1 MISPGVGYRLSH
13 RERNIPMERTTE
25 VNGRSILAFLASTHF
40 MIHVYTML
48 FPVLI
53 LPIQEELGV
62 TLVQASLLASVPRLI
77 NVVLYI
83 PTGLMADRRPSLILT
98 ASFVSAGLGA
108 LLLTVSRS
116 FAPILLG
123 FSLLSFGG
131 TLYHPP
137 SLKLASGFPPD
148 RVSFAMGVHNMG
160 SSLGFAAGPL
170 LLGLMMPLWGWRS
183 SFYVWAPLT
192 LLTAVISHLYTR
204 NRLESRDG
212 SDGPSPMQGMRALL
226 TRGFLTVAV
235 MSMLV
240 EATFSV
246 LFTFVPA
253 YFTLERGMSYSLASL
268 ISGLGPLTGLVGS
281 FVGGFSGDRFGKYR
295 MAVAV
300 LLTEAALL
308 LYFPFSSSL
317 LILAVIYALY
327 RCLQSA
333 FMPLL
338 NSIIVA
344 HSDPKNISLSF
355 SANFVAVNLF
365 GALATTGASMLIEAN
380 GTGIIFPLAIIAT
393 MPAILLILLLR
404 RLEGAK

>member
-1 MISPGVGYRLSH
+1 M
-13 RERNIPMERTTE
+13 EEATNI
-25 VNGRSILAFLASTHF
+25 NGNSLLAFLASTHF

-53 LPIQEELGV
+53 LPIQEELGI

-83 PTGLMADRRPSLILT
+83 PTGLVADKRPTLVLT

-108 LLLTVSRS
+108 LLITASRS
-116 FAPILLG
+116 FAMILLG
-123 FSLLSFGG
+123 FALLSFGG

-137 SLKLASGFPPD
+137 SLKLASGFPPN

-170 LLGLMMPLWGWRS
+170 LLGFMMPLWGWRS

-192 LLTAVISHLYTR
+192 LLTAVVSYIYTR
-204 NRLESRDG
+204 SRLERRSG
-212 SDGPSPMQGMRALL
+212 KAGPTPMQGIRALFN
-226 TRGFLTVAV
+226 RGFLTLAA

-240 EATFSV
+240 EGTFAI

-268 ISGLGPLTGLVGS
+268 IAGLGPLTGLVGS
-281 FVGGFSGDRFGKYR
+281 FVGGFSGDRFGKYW

-300 LLTEAALL
+300 LITEAALL
-308 LYFPFSSSL
+308 VFFPLSSSL
-317 LILAVIYALY
+317 LVLAVLYALY

-344 HSDPKNISLSF
+344 HSNPDNISLSF

-365 GALATTGASMLIEAN
+365 GALATTGTSMLIEAN
-380 GTGIIFPLAIIAT
+380 GTGIIFPMAVLATVPTIG
-393 MPAILLILLLR
+393 LILLLR
-404 RLEGAK
+404 RLEGAKLGS

>member
-1 MISPGVGYRLSH
+1 MVQSP
-13 RERNIPMERTTE
+13 RT
-25 VNGRSILAFLASTHF
+25 NGRSLLAFLASTHF

-53 LPIQEELGV
+53 LPIQEELGI
-62 TLVQASLLASVPRLI
+62 TLVQASLLASVPRLV

-83 PTGLMADRRPSLILT
+83 PTGLVADKRPALILT
-98 ASFVSAGLGA
+98 ASFVATGLGA
-108 LLLTVSRS
+108 LLIPISRS
-116 FAPILLG
+116 FTLILLG
-123 FSLLSFGG
+123 FALLSFGS

-160 SSLGFAAGPL
+160 ASLGFAAGPL
-170 LLGLMMPLWGWRS
+170 LLAVMMPLWGWRA

-192 LLTAVISHLYTR
+192 LLTAVVSYLYTR
-204 NRLESRDG
+204 SRLERRGG
-212 SDGPSPMQGMRALL
+212 SAGPSPMQGIRALFN
-226 TRGFLTVAV
+226 RGFLTLAV
-235 MSMLV
+235 MSMVV
-240 EATFSV
+240 EGTFAI

-253 YFTLERGMSYSLASL
+253 YFILERGMSYSLASL
-268 ISGLGPLTGLVGS
+268 IAGLGPLTGLVGS

-295 MAVAV
+295 MSVAV

-308 LYFPFSSSL
+308 VFFPFSSSL
-317 LILAVIYALY
+317 LVLAIIYALY

-344 HSDPKNISLSF
+344 HSDPDNISLSF

-365 GALATTGASMLIEAN
+365 GALATTGTSVLIEAN
-380 GTGIIFPLAIIAT
+380 GTGIIFPLAIVVTIPT
-393 MPAILLILLLR
+393 IGLILLLR
-404 RLEGAK
+404 RLEGANQAS